1 MRENRTPGSARGAS
15 INRRPYLNDKYCHMV
30 RYKMKSLNFAC
41 LLVLN
46 ILAAIAAEL
55 PAQAPTPESTTRR
68 GFNQVFVKV
77 IVPVTS
83 RTPKQDGPVVESW
96 VAEQLKQLGESEFFA
111 VTDWV
116 PVCDT
121 LLEDDVDNRVWDGSL
136 GGQSSF
142 CLVGGDIPERKN
154 GRLLVSVAGWTP
166 AGGEANITLSD
177 EPGSRAV
184 GPVRLLVGKEG
195 KRVKIEEG
203 LPYVAV
209 IIAPPPQAVVTSRDA
224 E

>member
-1 MRENRTPGSARGAS
+1 
-15 INRRPYLNDKYCHMV
+15 
-30 RYKMKSLNFAC
+30 MKSLSFAF

-46 ILAAIAAEL
+46 ILAAFSVEL
-55 PAQAPTPESTTRR
+55 HAQAPTPETTTRSQ
-68 GFNQVFVKV
+68 FNQVFVKV

-96 VAEQLKQLGESEFFA
+96 IAEQLKQLGESEYFA

-116 PVCDT
+116 PVCDA
-121 LLEDDVDNRVWDGSL
+121 LLEDDIVDNRVWDGSL
-136 GGQSSF
+136 GY
-142 CLVGGDIPERKN
+142 CPVGGDIPERKN

-166 AGGEANITLSD
+166 GGSGANITLPD

-184 GPVRLLVGKEG
+184 GPVRLLLGKEG
-195 KRVKIEEG
+195 KRIKIEEG

-209 IIAPPPQAVVTSRDA
+209 IIAPPPQGVTSLSDD